1 MNNPARIK
9 RLLSTH
15 AHLLSA
21 KQYVSLRVPS
31 DIPDSHVALTE
42 VEQRL
47 SEEALVSCM
56 TSWLRAEFRSAPEAA
71 SGETWSERPRRWITW
86 SELRR
91 TVPAFYSPSGFQ
103 LTERARSV
111 VDRILVAGHET
122 QNED

>member
-15 AHLLSA
+15 THLLSA

-31 DIPDSHVALTE
+31 DIPDSHVALAE

-47 SEEALVSCM
+47 SEEALVSFMDLLAACG
-56 TSWLRAEFRSAPEAA
+56 FRSAPEAA
-71 SGETWSERPRRWITW
+71 SGETWNERPRRWVTW

-91 TVPAFYSPSGFQ
+91 TVPAFIHPQYSNSRGERGRWWTGFSS
-103 LTERARSV
+103 RSMKL
-111 VDRILVAGHET
+111 R
-122 QNED
+122 NED